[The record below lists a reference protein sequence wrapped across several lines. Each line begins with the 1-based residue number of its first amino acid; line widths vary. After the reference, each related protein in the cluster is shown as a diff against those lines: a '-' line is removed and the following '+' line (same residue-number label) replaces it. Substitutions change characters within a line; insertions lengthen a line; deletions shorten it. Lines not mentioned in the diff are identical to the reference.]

1 MARRLG
7 HARAKPAAPRPGHT
21 GPTEGAERPEYG
33 GADTPRWIA
42 MLSGG
47 GSLVGSELGILA
59 ALWATVRDAILA
71 VRLRLRR

>member
-7 HARAKPAAPRPGHT
+7 HARAKPAPPRPGRS
-21 GPTEGAERPEYG
+21 ERPEYG

-59 ALWATVRDAILA
+59 ALWATIRDAILA
-71 VRLRLRR
+71 VRVRLRR